1 MMRRHWFLAVGLLLG
16 LVAGVLVYRS
26 MQIAPVVVAARPL
39 ALGDPLTPD
48 KLELQ
53 SIDPAARP
61 SGAFASVEAAAGAY
75 ATGPIPKGQ
84 YIVGG
89 QLADSRRA
97 ALLAHAA
104 QIPPDYA
111 LVAIPVDAVRA
122 LGGVVPASQIV
133 DVLVASPDPAA
144 GERASAATPHQVEI
158 LGRGVLLVELRS
170 DRGEPLQIPSDGE
183 GLSRR
188 AAVRIGA
195 AVLAVPAI
203 DVPRYVAR
211 IPTGI
216 FVLTQRLDEPPSSGL
231 SNGRL
236 TTRYIP

>member
-1 MMRRHWFLAVGLLLG
+1 MRRHWFLAVGLLLG

-26 MQIAPVVVAARPL
+26 MQVAPVVVAARPL
-39 ALGDPLTPD
+39 VLGDSLTPD
-48 KLELQ
+48 ALELQ
-53 SIDPAARP
+53 NVSPGARP
-61 SGAFASVEAAAGAY
+61 SGAFTSVEAAAGAY

-84 YIVGG
+84 YIVAG

-97 ALLAHAA
+97 ALLAHAVT
-104 QIPPDYA
+104 IPPGHA

-122 LGGVVPASQIV
+122 LGGVLPPSQLV
-133 DVLVASPDPAA
+133 DVLVATPDPVAVAGAA
-144 GERASAATPHQVEI
+144 AAMPHQVEI

-170 DRGEPLQIPSDGE
+170 DRGEPLHVSADSG
-183 GLSRR
+183 GLNRQ

-195 AVLAVPAI
+195 AVLAVPAV

-216 FVLTQRLDEPPSSGL
+216 FVLSQRLDEPSSGRQVTDRP
-231 SNGRL
+231 GVGD
-236 TTRYIP
+236 TP

>member
-1 MMRRHWFLAVGLLLG
+1 MKRHWLLALGLLLG
-16 LVAGVLVYRS
+16 VVAGVLVYRH
-26 MQIAPVVVAARPL
+26 MQVTPIVVAARPL
-39 ALGDPLTPD
+39 ASGDPLTPD
-48 KLELQ
+48 ALELRD
-53 SIDPAARP
+53 INPAARP
-61 SGAFASVEAAAGAY
+61 IGAMASVEAAVGTY

-84 YIVGG
+84 YIVAG
-89 QLADSRRA
+89 QLADSRRT

-104 QIPPDYA
+104 AIPPGRA

-122 LGGVVPASQIV
+122 LGGVLPPSQVV

-144 GERASAATPHQVEI
+144 GHETSASAPHQVEI

-195 AVLAVPAI
+195 AVLAVPVADI
-203 DVPRYVAR
+203 PRYVAR
-211 IPTGI
+211 IPTGT
-216 FVLTQRLDEPPSSGL
+216 FVLSQRLDEPSTDGPAA
-231 SNGRL
+231 RRQAA
-236 TTRYIP
+236 RYIP

>member
-53 SIDPAARP
+53 SINPAARP
-61 SGAFASVEAAAGAY
+61 SGALASVEAAAGAY

-84 YIVGG
+84 YIVDG

-111 LVAIPVDAVRA
+111 LIAVPVDAVRA

-144 GERASAATPHQVEI
+144 GDRASAATPHQVEI

-216 FVLTQRLDEPPSSGL
+216 FVLTQRLDEPPGSGP
-231 SNGRL
+231 SNGRQ
-236 TTRYIP
+236 TTRYVP